1 MTCRQSLTEER
12 PWRSTVMRAVER
24 VTPPEHPVWRSCTMQ
39 TIESVVTPGTVPNM
53 AVSLAV
59 TTLVIPLIPNRFIAA
74 AAGFAVGSV
83 LRG

>member
-1 MTCRQSLTEER
+1 M
-12 PWRSTVMRAVER
+12 VMRTASDAVEKASGAVEK
-24 VTPPEHPVWRSCTMQ
+24 VTAPVPETWRSCTMQ
-39 TIESVVTPGTVPNM
+39 TLASVVTPGTVPNM

-59 TTLVIPLIPNRFIAA
+59 TTLLIPMIPNRFIAA